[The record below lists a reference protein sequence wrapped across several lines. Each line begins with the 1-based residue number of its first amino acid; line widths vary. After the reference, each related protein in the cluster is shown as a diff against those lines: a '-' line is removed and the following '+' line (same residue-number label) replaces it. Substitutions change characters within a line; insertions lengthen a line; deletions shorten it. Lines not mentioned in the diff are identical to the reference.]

1 MEVFIEQNAEPN
13 KKNIFDK
20 NSGLFKTV
28 SFHLTY
34 PYPYGYILDTLAPD
48 GDELDCYIIT
58 NKKLEATNIT
68 ECRPVAMVEWF
79 EDGKED
85 HKILAVIKGENNKI
99 TNQVK
104 EKLTHF
110 ASHFF
115 DHTQGKKY
123 QMGNFY
129 DKRKAEELIKK
140 CYKK

>member
-1 MEVFIEQNAEPN
+1 MHVCIEQSGEKN

-28 SFHLTY
+28 SFHVTY
-34 PYPYGYILDTLAPD
+34 PYPYGYMVDTLAPD
-48 GDELDCYIIT
+48 GDELDCYVLT
-58 NKKLEATNIT
+58 DNKLEAGSII
-68 ECRPVAMVEWF
+68 ECRPIGMVEWF
-79 EDGKED
+79 EDGGED
-85 HKILAVIKGENNKI
+85 HKILAVIKGEKGI
-99 TNQVK
+99 VTKEVK
-104 EKLTHF
+104 EKLTDF

-123 QMGNFY
+123 QMGNFL